1 MKKIVFIFILILTVS
16 VSFSAI
22 IAMTADGKKVI
33 LYENFTWQW
42 YNGPSP
48 TPTPTPS
55 PELTYNIV
63 GTWDFNVQNFFT
75 EEFSGYIYHDKNGD
89 LMINW
94 KGASGLVDEKVK
106 ITVTAKNEFQFETKT
121 FHYNDVI
128 FHGVL
133 KSDNDIDGVTMV
145 QGTFSEQ
152 GKFSAKKKS
161 DN

>member
-1 MKKIVFIFILILTVS
+1 MKKIIFVLVLILTVS
-16 VSFSAI
+16 ISFSAI

-42 YNGPSP
+42 YNGPTP

-55 PELTYNIV
+55 TELTYNIV
-63 GTWDFNVQNFFT
+63 GTWNFKIQNFFT
-75 EEFSGYIYHDKNGD
+75 EDFSGYIYHDKNGD

-94 KGASGLVDEKVK
+94 KGANGLVDEKVK

-121 FHYNDVI
+121 FHYDDVI

-133 KSDNDIDGVTMV
+133 KSDNEIDGVTMV

-152 GKFSAKKKS
+152 GKFSAKKS
-161 DN
+161 SEN